1 MFNRYWRSY
10 PWFFQLVQFII
21 LIAVLASFF
30 VFAIT
35 PMVLNVMHVTTND
48 VIAISDKS
56 PRNVVDAALITQ
68 VLVSIGIFVLPVLL
82 FAYFTHPRP
91 AKYLGLVKP
100 GKAIHW
106 ILAPIVIISATPL
119 FIGIAELIGHIDF
132 GSSVKEAQAV
142 NDRTFKAML
151 TMTTPAQLI
160 ASFFVLAIL
169 PGVSEELFFRGL
181 IMRFAAKR
189 ARTIVFPLVVSAVL
203 FALMHSNLYGMLSI
217 FLAGTL
223 LGTIYYL
230 TGSLWCSIIA
240 HACYNGLQ
248 VLLTYLADKSETLK
262 AIDEHNSVPLSWVI
276 IGIVIFAGTF
286 YLLWKNRTPLPDDW
300 SADYSQDELM
310 EEAQ

>member
-10 PWFFQLVQFII
+10 PWFLQLVQFII

-30 VFAIT
+30 VFGIT
-35 PMVLNVMHVTTND
+35 PVVLNAMHVSAND
-48 VIAISDKS
+48 VLAISEKS
-56 PRNVVDAALITQ
+56 PRRVVDAALLMQ
-68 VLVSIGIFVLPVLL
+68 VLISTGIFVLPVLL

-100 GKAIHW
+100 GKSVHW
-106 ILAPIVIISATPL
+106 ILAPVVIISATPL

-151 TMTTPAQLI
+151 TMTSPGQLI
-160 ASFFVLAIL
+160 VSFFVLALL
-169 PGVSEELFFRGL
+169 PGLSEELFFRGL

-189 ARTIVFPLVVSAVL
+189 ARTIVFPLVVSAAL
-203 FALMHSNLYGMLSI
+203 FAMMHSNIYGMLSI
-217 FLAGTL
+217 FLAGML

-248 VLLTYLADKSETLK
+248 VLLTYLSDKSETLK
-262 AIDEHNSVPLSWVI
+262 AIDEHNSVPLSWVV
-276 IGIVIFAGTF
+276 IGSVIFAGTF
-286 YLLWKNRTPLPDDW
+286 YLLWKSRTPLADDW
-300 SADYSQDELM
+300 SADYTPEELI

>member
-189 ARTIVFPLVVSAVL
+189 ARTRC
-203 FALMHSNLYGMLSI
+203 
-217 FLAGTL
+217 
-223 LGTIYYL
+223 
-230 TGSLWCSIIA
+230 SLCA
-240 HACYNGLQ
+240 P
-248 VLLTYLADKSETLK
+248 
-262 AIDEHNSVPLSWVI
+262 AIDDAPIDTRGSRI
-276 IGIVIFAGTF
+276 
-286 YLLWKNRTPLPDDW
+286 
-300 SADYSQDELM
+300 DE
-310 EEAQ
+310 ERP